1 MHDATRAPQSKST
14 RSLIVDRIRLLK
26 SSPDLSPSHRLLLR
40 SLVDYF
46 GQRDECWPSVAT
58 LATECGLSSRHC
70 RRLLRDLER
79 SGWIQHRPRFRPD
92 GSQTSSFI
100 VWVNSPRTP
109 MSAPPDTDVRPIET
123 FRENPLKEHNAE
135 CGLSAFPEAISQP
148 LPDPEPPET
157 TPEPLPDPEP
167 PETTPEP
174 LPDPEPPETTPEPL
188 PDPVATEAPTAPPS
202 SPRWIQIENS
212 TFSDPVQAARVYC
225 LAVAGGLITPSD
237 SDRLAFF
244 AAWCAVS
251 RKARAGKA
259 SNPGGMMRFLLSN
272 PKALRAYPTAPDETR
287 AREAIRRLYQSSP
300 PAASAVAA
308 YNPFRPVD

>member
-1 MHDATRAPQSKST
+1 MYDATRAPQSKST

-26 SSPDLSPSHRLLLR
+26 STPDLSPSHRLLLR

-58 LATECGLSSRHC
+58 LATECGLSTRHC

-100 VWVNSPRTP
+100 VWVNSPRTL

-135 CGLSAFPEAISQP
+135 CGLSAFPEATEAIPEASACPAAISQP

-157 TPEPLPDPEP
+157 TPEPLPDP
-167 PETTPEP
+167 
-174 LPDPEPPETTPEPL
+174 
-188 PDPVATEAPTAPPS
+188 VATKSPTAPTAPPS

-272 PKALRAYPTAPDETR
+272 PKALRAYPTAPDETK
-287 AREAIRRLYQSSP
+287 AREAIRRLYQSSL

>member
-14 RSLIVDRIRLLK
+14 RSAIVDRIRLLK
-26 SSPDLSPSHRLLLR
+26 STPDLSPAHRLLLR

-58 LATECGLSSRHC
+58 LARECGLSVRHC

-92 GSQTSSFI
+92 GSQTSSMI
-100 VWVNSPRTP
+100 LWVNSPRTQ
-109 MSAPPDTDVRPIET
+109 MSAPPDTDVRPIEA

-135 CGLSAFPEAISQP
+135 CGLSAFPETPEALSTPEAISQSSS
-148 LPDPEPPET
+148 DPEPPET
-157 TPEPLPDPEP
+157 TPEA
-167 PETTPEP
+167 
-174 LPDPEPPETTPEPL
+174 L
-188 PDPVATEAPTAPPS
+188 PDPVATETPTPS
-202 SPRWIQIENS
+202 SPRWIQIENT
-212 TFSDPVQAARVYC
+212 TFSDPAQAARVYC
-225 LAVAGGLITPSD
+225 LAVAGGLITPSE

-259 SNPGGMMRFLLSN
+259 SNPGGMMRFLLAN
-272 PKALRAYPTAPDETR
+272 PKAMRAYPTAPDETK

-300 PAASAVAA
+300 PAVSAVAA

>member
-100 VWVNSPRTP
+100 VWVNSPRTL

-135 CGLSAFPEAISQP
+135 CGLSAFPEATEAIPEASACPEAISQP

-157 TPEPLPDPEP
+157 TPEPLPDP
-167 PETTPEP
+167 
-174 LPDPEPPETTPEPL
+174 
-188 PDPVATEAPTAPPS
+188 VVTEAPTVPTAPPS

-272 PKALRAYPTAPDETR
+272 PKALRAYPTAPDETK

>member
-100 VWVNSPRTP
+100 VWVNAPRTP

-135 CGLSAFPEAISQP
+135 CGLSAFPVATEAIPEASACPEAISQ
-148 LPDPEPPET
+148 
-157 TPEPLPDPEP
+157 
-167 PETTPEP
+167 P

-272 PKALRAYPTAPDETR
+272 PKALRAYPTAPDETK
-287 AREAIRRLYQSSP
+287 AREAIRRLYQSSL
-300 PAASAVAA
+300 PAVSAVAA